1 MILHIWICFLKVFYG
16 MQTPY
21 LKVQLVSISFRAF
34 FYDEITDENEV
45 PFKEALELS
54 ILRQKILFCKLK
66 I

>member
-34 FYDEITDENEV
+34 FMMKLLMRMR
-45 PFKEALELS
+45 FLLKRLS
-54 ILRQKILFCKLK
+54 S
-66 I
+66 